1 MCFFTQPPIAEIND
15 VCILSGPLPQERFSS
30 TSHPSTLPRT
40 HTHPFPPH
48 LLASPPA
55 GTKGIGRASAIELL
69 GLGASVVVT
78 ARSAADVAACVGEW
92 RATYGADR
100 VHGFACDVS
109 ARDDRVALF
118 AFVHKLWGGDL
129 DILINNVRAAWFV
142 GLARGRKVRVE
153 WQGSGTG
160 QSLGGGEGP
169 TERHTDGVNVK
180 PPKGK
185 V

>member
-15 VCILSGPLPQERFSS
+15 VCILSGPLPKEGLSSTLFSS
-30 TSHPSTLPRT
+30 VDPSSYT
-40 HTHPFPPH
+40 HTHLHPFPPH
-48 LLASPPA
+48 LPTSPPA

-129 DILINNVRAAWFV
+129 DILINNVRAARFV
-142 GLARGRKVRVE
+142 GLAQEGARFELNGRGAALA
-153 WQGSGTG
+153 S
-160 QSLGGGEGP
+160 
-169 TERHTDGVNVK
+169 H
-180 PPKGK
+180 
-185 V
+185 